1 MGIKKILD
9 SFEGFRKWTAD
20 IEKIE
25 LEKKKAFIEGSNASA
40 EKFVSVSS
48 DMSDQLEKVI
58 REKQEDLNRISQES
72 AERERMIR
80 EQANKTIQ
88 ELNETHDTKCKFC
101 RTSMENERMRFKAR
115 QMYLAEITNK
125 LDLLQQKQKQ
135 HAGSLVKQAD
145 IALSALAIIVS
156 SKAAF
161 ITFEEEF
168 DKIIKEAQPYLSM
181 ELQSGVTEKFM
192 AFDKALD
199 THIMTDAPKQIET
212 KKDK

>member
-9 SFEGFRKWTAD
+9 SFEGLKKWTAD

-25 LEKKKAFIEGSNASA
+25 IEKKKAFIEGSNASA

-48 DMSDQLEKVI
+48 DMSDQLEKVM
-58 REKQEDLNRISQES
+58 REKQEDINRISQES
-72 AERERMIR
+72 AERERQIR
-80 EQANKTIQ
+80 EQCNKTIQ

-145 IALSALAIIVS
+145 IALSALAQIVS
-156 SKAAF
+156 SKTAF

-181 ELQSGVTEKFM
+181 ELQDGTTSKFM
-192 AFDKALD
+192 EFDKALD
-199 THIMTDAPKQIET
+199 SHIMIDAPK
-212 KKDK
+212 KKDGGLI

>member
-9 SFEGFRKWTAD
+9 SFEGLKKWTAD

-25 LEKKKAFIEGSNASA
+25 IEKKKAFIEGSNASA

-48 DMSDQLEKVI
+48 DMSDQLEKVM
-58 REKQEDLNRISQES
+58 REKQEDINRISQES
-72 AERERMIR
+72 AERERQIR
-80 EQANKTIQ
+80 EQCNKTIQ
-88 ELNETHDTKCKFC
+88 ELNETHDTKCRFC

-145 IALSALAIIVS
+145 IALSALAQIVS
-156 SKAAF
+156 SKTAF

-181 ELQSGVTEKFM
+181 ELQDGTTSKFM
-192 AFDKALD
+192 EFDKALD
-199 THIMTDAPKQIET
+199 SHIMIDAPK
-212 KKDK
+212 KKDGGLI